1 MTESRMKFDPTVTL
15 GTIIQMIVL
24 IGSLLSV
31 YLAFDH
37 RTVLLEYQ
45 VSEQGKTIQEI
56 KAQTNRIERY
66 LVSQDP
72 QYWKKT
78 KENGAEY

>member
-15 GTIIQMIVL
+15 GTIIQLIVL
-24 IGSLLSV
+24 AGSLISV

-37 RTVLLEYQ
+37 RTALLEYQ
-45 VSEQGKTIQEI
+45 VAEQGKTIQEI

-66 LVSQDP
+66 LMSQDS
-72 QYWKKT
+72 QYWKKAR
-78 KENGAEY
+78 ENGGDY